1 MRVKNFDKIWCLVVR
16 YKVVKLDD
24 GVIKAKVFIRGGQVM
39 YSDEKLAERAS
50 CREKMGRLKYNRLPD
65 ILRGDVAEVLRETNQ
80 LVSEILAGGLLAD
93 QPYELSQ
100 AEFLEN
106 WTKKINLDN
115 TQIEYIHYILGDCTL
130 RIIQGLTN
138 LNLF

>member
-1 MRVKNFDKIWCLVVR
+1 
-16 YKVVKLDD
+16 
-24 GVIKAKVFIRGGQVM
+24 M

-50 CREKMGRLKYNRLPD
+50 YREKMGRLKYDRLPD
-65 ILRGDVAEVLRETNQ
+65 VLRGDVADILRETNQ
-80 LVSEILAGGLLAD
+80 LVYEILAGGLLAYD
-93 QPYELSQ
+93 PYTLSL

-106 WTKKINLDN
+106 WSKKVNPDN
-115 TQIEYIHYILGDCTL
+115 TQIEYIHYVLGDYTL